1 MYGYE
6 SKKAIENFL
15 FLSSRHEAR
24 SLEAHGSKLTLL
36 LTRRTGELR
45 IATCM
50 TLLHRVTLR
59 GRLLAACPMG
69 VGVDGRAEAIS
80 LLEADDDD
88 ARCHLLRGVVMVLPV
103 LPFVGS
109 DA

>member
-1 MYGYE
+1 
-6 SKKAIENFL
+6 
-15 FLSSRHEAR
+15 
-24 SLEAHGSKLTLL
+24 
-36 LTRRTGELR
+36 
-45 IATCM
+45 M

-109 DA
+109 DT